1 MKNRSIIAYFTI
13 LVILCAGFVIG
24 ARMMGEQG
32 VYLAGGYMLTPAI
45 AALVT
50 RLVFHAPRF
59 KDAHLR
65 FGRFSDYVKFWLYS
79 LGITALSFALFTLS
93 GSIRWDFSGKV
104 FLDLLAQQFAA
115 TGEDLSTGLPPG
127 FTPQMMLWLFVIGG
141 LTVFNIMPG
150 IISGFGE
157 EFGHRGFMFP
167 LLFPDKPILGLMV
180 GGLLWYAWHLPLA
193 LVVPAV
199 APVPLWQTILNH
211 AAAIVGSIGTHT
223 YLCYVYARSKSI
235 FVPSIAHIA
244 MNNAMRSFAYFV
256 VITNQFTANLAQYFA
271 MVVVVA
277 LLYYRK
283 ELNILLQRSNEAGS
297 DQLNRH
303 QQP

>member
-1 MKNRSIIAYFTI
+1 MKNKSIIAYFII

-79 LGITALSFALFTLS
+79 LGITAFSFALFTLS
-93 GSIRWDFSGKV
+93 GSVRWDFSGRI
-104 FLDLLAQQFAA
+104 FLDMLAQQVSA
-115 TGEDLSTGLPPG
+115 TGEDMLATLPPG

-141 LTVFNIMPG
+141 LSVFNIMPG
-150 IISGFGE
+150 IVSGFGE

-167 LLFPDKPILGLMV
+167 LLSTDRSWLGLLI
-180 GGLLWYAWHLPLA
+180 GGFIWYLWHQPLA
-193 LVVPAV
+193 LVFPAS
-199 APVPLWQTILNH
+199 APVPLWQTIANH
-211 AAAIVGSIGTHT
+211 AFAIVGSICTHI
-223 YLCYVYARSKSI
+223 YLCYVFAKSRSI

-244 MNNAMRSFAYFV
+244 MNNAARSLAYFV
-256 VITNQFTANLAQYFA
+256 VIQNQFTANLMQYLA
-271 MVVVVA
+271 MILVVT
-277 LLYYRK
+277 LLYYRN
-283 ELNILLQRSNEAGS
+283 ELKVIPEFLSEQNDRV
-297 DQLNRH
+297 
-303 QQP
+303 